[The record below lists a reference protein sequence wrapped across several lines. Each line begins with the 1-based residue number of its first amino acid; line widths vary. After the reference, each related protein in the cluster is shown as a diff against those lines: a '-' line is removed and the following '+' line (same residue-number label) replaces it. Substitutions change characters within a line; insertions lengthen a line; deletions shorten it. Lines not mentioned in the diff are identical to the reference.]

1 MKETVFQSPQLGK
14 IISEIIEREQL
25 VRYLHEE
32 AHMGLLHQPF
42 VNRVGGI
49 AEVHTNLVQFP

>member
-25 VRYLHEE
+25 VRRLHED
-32 AHMGLLHQPF
+32 AHMGPTPSPSLY
-42 VNRVGGI
+42 RG
-49 AEVHTNLVQFP
+49 ETNN

>member
-25 VRYLHEE
+25 VRYLHAE
-32 AHMGLLHQPF
+32 AHMG
-42 VNRVGGI
+42 
-49 AEVHTNLVQFP
+49 HTTIVKLKRGN

>member
-25 VRYLHEE
+25 VRRLHED
-32 AHMGLLHQPF
+32 AHMGHATITKLK
-42 VNRVGGI
+42 GG
-49 AEVHTNLVQFP
+49 T